1 MTSAMISTEESLSRV
16 WATSK
21 EVECG
26 KNPTASEAMLKVLS
40 LAVKVA
46 TPGEIAEKH
55 RFYSVDRLIPW
66 APLQRPAKL
75 FFPGPADLQT
85 TPIAAS
91 KSDFRQRSA
100 DLDVTT
106 NIAAL

>member
-1 MTSAMISTEESLSRV
+1 MISTEESLGRV
-16 WATSK
+16 WATPK
-21 EVECG
+21 EGECG
-26 KNPTASEAMLKVLS
+26 KNPTASEAMLKVIS

-46 TPGEIAEKH
+46 TPGEITEKH
-55 RFYSVDRLIPW
+55 RFYTVDRLNPW
-66 APLQRPAKL
+66 VPFQRPWSRTAKS

-85 TPIAAS
+85 TPNAAS

-100 DLDVTT
+100 DLDVPT